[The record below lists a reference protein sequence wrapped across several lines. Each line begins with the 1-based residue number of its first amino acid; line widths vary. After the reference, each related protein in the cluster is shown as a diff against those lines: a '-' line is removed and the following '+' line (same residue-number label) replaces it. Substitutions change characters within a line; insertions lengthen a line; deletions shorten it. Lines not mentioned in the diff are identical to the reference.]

1 LNIEKEN
8 VEKRVKERIKKE
20 LVNDIYEILKSVKEV
35 KNLLKEGKND
45 KAIALIKNM
54 LKDIVKIN
62 LLSEK
67 ELENIIIEVIND
79 VKKNKLSL
87 LN

>member
-1 LNIEKEN
+1 
-8 VEKRVKERIKKE
+8 
-20 LVNDIYEILKSVKEV
+20 LKSVREV
-35 KNLLKEGKND
+35 KNLLKEGKDD

-54 LKDIVKIN
+54 LKDTVKIN

>member
-1 LNIEKEN
+1 
-8 VEKRVKERIKKE
+8 
-20 LVNDIYEILKSVKEV
+20 
-35 KNLLKEGKND
+35 
-45 KAIALIKNM
+45 M
-54 LKDIVKIN
+54 LKDAVKIN

-67 ELENIIIEVIND
+67 ELEDTIMEVIND